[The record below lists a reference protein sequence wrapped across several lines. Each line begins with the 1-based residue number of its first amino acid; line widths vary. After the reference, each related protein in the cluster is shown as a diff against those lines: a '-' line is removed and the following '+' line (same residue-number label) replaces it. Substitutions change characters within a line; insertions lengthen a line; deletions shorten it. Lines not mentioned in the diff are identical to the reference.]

1 MGFSVSGSFAI
12 IFVGA
17 LLAFGV
23 WHTAA
28 SNGFER
34 VTEAQSDRVD
44 ETLEQRNTAVAVESV
59 TYDAVNE
66 TLQINVTNTGST
78 SLSLDDT
85 DLLVDNEYRAGW
97 QDRATIDG
105 TALETDLWLPGEE
118 LSTNVT
124 VSDPQQVKLVTGL
137 GVAASSPVTTT
148 VTATPAALGTPR
160 LVPSG
165 ADGIGGLPEVGLR
178 G

>member
-12 IFVGA
+12 VFVGA

-34 VTEAQSDRVD
+34 VTEAQSDRAD
-44 ETLEQRNTAVAVESV
+44 ATLDQRNTDVAVESV

-66 TLQINVTNTGST
+66 TLRVNATNTGST

-105 TALETDLWLPGEE
+105 AALETDLWLPGEE

-124 VSDPQQVKLVTGL
+124 VSDPQQVKLVTGP
-137 GVAASSPVTTT
+137 GVAASSPVTET
-148 VTATPAALGTPR
+148 VTATPASIGMPDLF
-160 LVPSG
+160 PSG
-165 ADGIGGLPEVGLR
+165 VDGIGGPLEVGLR